1 MIPFIDLKSQF
12 KQIEPEI
19 RTAIDRVLEH
29 GQYIMG
35 PEVFEFEK
43 QLAEFCSVKHAIS
56 CSSGADAILMSL
68 MAKNIGPGDAVFT
81 TPFTFFATVEM
92 ICLTGAT
99 PVFVDIEPGVYN
111 IDCNKLEETIIQT
124 KQAGKLIPKC
134 IMPVDL
140 FGQPVDYD
148 EIKEIAHK
156 HELTVISDAAQ
167 SFGSSY
173 KDQKVGGLTEITTT
187 SFYPAK
193 PLGAYGDGGAIFTN
207 DDEVAQALKSI
218 RVHGQSGEDK
228 YVNDR
233 LGITG
238 RLDTLQAAVLIEKLK
253 LLPDEINRRNQ
264 VAKQYDE
271 LLYKKVGLPYVKPDR
286 ISAWA
291 QYSILVPN
299 PEELASNLRDNGI
312 PTARFYPVP
321 MHLQNAIKHL
331 GNQTGD
337 FPITEETANK
347 IISLPMHAY
356 LEDSAIKHLTDC
368 LNDN

>member
-12 KQIEPEI
+12 KRIEPEI
-19 RTAIDRVLEH
+19 RASIDRILDH

-43 QLAEFCSVKHAIS
+43 HLAAYCDVKHVVS
-56 CSSGADAILMSL
+56 CSSGADALLMSL
-68 MAKNIGPGDAVFT
+68 MAKGIGPGDAVIT
-81 TPFTFFATVEM
+81 TPFTFFATVEA
-92 ICLTGAT
+92 ISLTGAT
-99 PVFVDIEPGVYN
+99 PIFVDIEPGVYN
-111 IDCNKLEETIIQT
+111 IDANQVESVIEQT
-124 KQAGKLIPKC
+124 QQHSSLTPKC

-148 EIKEIAHK
+148 EIHAIADK
-156 HELTVISDAAQ
+156 HGLFVISDAAQ

-173 KDQKVGGLTEITTT
+173 KGKRIGGLSDITTT

-207 DDEVAQALKSI
+207 DDEIADILRSI
-218 RVHGQSGEDK
+218 RVHGQSGNNK
-228 YVNDR
+228 FVNER

-238 RLDTLQAAVLIEKLK
+238 RLDTIQAAILIEKLK
-253 LLPDEINRRNQ
+253 LLPEEIEQRNQ
-264 VAKQYDE
+264 VADHYHE
-271 LLYKKVGLPYVKPDR
+271 LLYKKAGLPFIKDER

-299 PEELASNLRDNGI
+299 PEELAKHLFEQGI

-321 MHLQNAIKHL
+321 MHLQKALEHL
-331 GNQTGD
+331 GHKTGD
-337 FPITEETANK
+337 FPVTEDTANK
-347 IISLPMHAY
+347 IISLPMHPNLSVDEIKKIA
-356 LEDSAIKHLTDC
+356 DAIA
-368 LNDN
+368 

>member
-19 RTAIDRVLEH
+19 RSAIDRVLDH
-29 GQYIMG
+29 GQFIMG
-35 PEVFEFEK
+35 PEVIELEK
-43 QLAEFCSVKHAIS
+43 QLAEFSNVKHVIS
-56 CSSGADAILMSL
+56 CSSGADALLMSL
-68 MAKNIGPGDAVFT
+68 MAKGIGPGDAVFT
-81 TPFTFFATVEM
+81 TPFTFFATIEM

-111 IDCNKLEETIIQT
+111 MDCNKLDEAIN
-124 KQAGKLIPKC
+124 KVKRNGKLVPKC

-148 EIKEIAHK
+148 EIVEIGKRHD
-156 HELTVISDAAQ
+156 LLVISDAAQ
-167 SFGSSY
+167 SYGSSY
-173 KDQKVGGLTEITTT
+173 QEKPIGGLTDITTT

-207 DDEVAQALKSI
+207 DDDIAATLKSI

-228 YVNDR
+228 YVNER

-238 RLDTLQAAVLIEKLK
+238 RLDTIQAAILIEKLK
-253 LLPDEINRRNQ
+253 LLPVEVEKRNQ

-271 LLYKKVGLPYVKPDR
+271 LLYKKAGLPFVKPKR
-286 ISAWA
+286 TSAWA
-291 QYSILVPN
+291 QYSILVSD
-299 PEELASNLRDNGI
+299 PESLAIKLKENNV

-321 MHLQNAIKHL
+321 MHLQNAVKHL
-331 GNQTGD
+331 GYQKGE
-337 FPITEETANK
+337 FPITEDTANK
-347 IISLPMHAY
+347 IISLPMHPNLVSDDIEHIANV
-356 LEDSAIKHLTDC
+356 L
-368 LNDN
+368 